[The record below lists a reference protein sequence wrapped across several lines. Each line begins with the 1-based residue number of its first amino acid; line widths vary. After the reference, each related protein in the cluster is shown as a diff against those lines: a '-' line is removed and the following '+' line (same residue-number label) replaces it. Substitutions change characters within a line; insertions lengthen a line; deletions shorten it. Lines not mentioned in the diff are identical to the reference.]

1 MSSVDLPI
9 STFSPGSGALPRLGH
24 RELRGQLGP
33 ILGKIHQVRGAVEV
47 VNDGHREVVVVDHDV
62 FDDLVFAKRDALALR
77 DSLPLM
83 LAAATAGVAIPS
95 ATLDQLGVVL
105 PVDAEALKRFRS
117 GYPVRHT
124 HDEDGTPLT
133 LVDMVAVDS
142 VAEAVDEDDI
152 VLLELDD

>member
-1 MSSVDLPI
+1 MSLTDLPI
-9 STFSPGSGALPRLGH
+9 SAFSSGNSVLPRLGH
-24 RELRGQLGP
+24 RQLRGQLGP
-33 ILGKIHQVRGAVEV
+33 ILNEIHQVRGAVEV
-47 VNDGHREVVVVDHDV
+47 VNDGQREVVVLDHDV
-62 FDDLVFAKRDALALR
+62 FDDLVFSMRDATALR

-95 ATLDQLGVVL
+95 ATLDQLGLTL

-133 LVDMVAVDS
+133 FVDAVATDT
-142 VAEAVDEDDI
+142 VAEAVDEDEI